1 MENWCYDRKTL
12 NSFARHYESGEPLPE
27 ELYQR
32 LLAAR
37 TYRCVWAGGEGGEGR
52 WGVGGGE
59 EEARAGGWSRPA
71 IVDVTLLSVSLLAC
85 SIL

>member
-12 NSFARHYESGEPLPE
+12 FGFARHYQTGEALPE

-37 TYRCVWAGGEGGEGR
+37 TYR
-52 WGVGGGE
+52 
-59 EEARAGGWSRPA
+59 
-71 IVDVTLLSVSLLAC
+71 
-85 SIL
+85 